1 MHLADVSGNAAGVAT
16 PRHQETVME
25 CKPLSQIVYTVRRA
39 QWGQW
44 EINESGYDRSIASFS
59 NKYEAV
65 EYAQCLAEAKMSAEV
80 LIQE

>member
-1 MHLADVSGNAAGVAT
+1 
-16 PRHQETVME
+16 ME
-25 CKPLSQIVYTVRRA
+25 YKPASQVVYTVRRA

-44 EINESGYDRSIASFS
+44 EINESGLGRSIASFS

-65 EYAQCLAEAKMSAEV
+65 EYAQCLAEAKMCGEV